1 MVGNGRGQGLVIFG
15 AGQIAEVAHYY
26 FTNDSDYE
34 VAGFTVDAE
43 FVESDTLFD
52 LPVVP
57 FEEVEKKF
65 SPDDYAM
72 FVAMSYKQVNH
83 ARAAKLADVKAKG
96 YACPSYVSSKATVW
110 PGLVHGENCFVL
122 EDNTIQPHVSL
133 GRDVYLWSG
142 NHIGHHSVIRDHVY
156 IASHVVVSGAVE
168 VGDYSFIGVNAT
180 LRDNIRIGRAN
191 VIGAGCLILSDTDD
205 GRVFKGQASEPAR
218 ISSDRLRRI

>member
-1 MVGNGRGQGLVIFG
+1 VIFG

-26 FTNDSDYE
+26 FTHDSDYD
-34 VAGFTVDAE
+34 VVGFTVDAE
-43 FVESDTLFD
+43 FVESDTLFG

-57 FEEVEKKF
+57 FEDVEQVF
-65 SPDDYAM
+65 SPDNYAM
-72 FVAMSYKQVNH
+72 FVAMSYKKVNR
-83 ARAAKLADVKAKG
+83 ARAGKLATVKAKG

-110 PGLVHGENCFVL
+110 PGLVYGENCFVL
-122 EDNTIQPHVSL
+122 EDNTIQPHVTL

-205 GRVFKGQASEPAR
+205 GCVFRGQASKPSR
-218 ISSDRLRRI
+218 VSSDRLRSI